1 MTERYAVYFA
11 PGADSELGLFGQS
24 ILCRS
29 ATRERKKD
37 ARSTFTD
44 QSQWLRLTENP
55 AHYGFHATL
64 KAPLELAHDQTLDTL
79 TAAVTEFAKNQ
90 LPIKLTTLYPR
101 SLGGFMAL
109 TLESEIEPLSR
120 LALDCVESFE
130 PFRKALS
137 DSDLQRRKSQSL
149 SNRQESLLLKYGYPY
164 VADEFHF
171 HLTLS
176 GKLSEHDKDYEAW
189 VISEYSRL
197 ISETPILDRLAIYK
211 QVDRQSPFLQLAV
224 FPLSA

>member
-29 ATRERKKD
+29 ATRKRETD
-37 ARSTFTD
+37 ARSTFAD
-44 QSQWLRLTENP
+44 QSQWLRLTEKP

-64 KAPLELAHDQTLDTL
+64 KAPFELAHNQSLDSL

-90 LPIKLTTLYPR
+90 LPIELTSLYPR

-109 TLESEIEPLSR
+109 TLENEFEPLSR
-120 LALDCVESFE
+120 FALNCVESLE

-149 SNRQESLLLKYGYPY
+149 SNRQEILLLKYGYPY

-176 GKLSEHDKDYEAW
+176 GKLSDHDKDYEAW
-189 VISEYSRL
+189 AISEYSRL
-197 ISETPILDRLAIYK
+197 ISETPVLDRLAIFK
-211 QVDRQSPFLQLAV
+211 QVDRQSPFLQLV
-224 FPLSA
+224 EFCLPV